1 MHKGLMMKL
10 IFPIFLLLLCLSL
23 QLFAA
28 QPTSGPCA
36 VVKNRPCIAL
46 VLGGGGARGGAHVG
60 VLKQLELQQVPVD
73 LIVGTSIGAYV
84 GGLYA
89 QGHSPA
95 AIEKMLL
102 HTDWGL
108 GFRDRVARDEM
119 PVRRKQ
125 QKDDFPINLDIGVD
139 ASGVK
144 LPKGV
149 LHGQS
154 MAALIR
160 HAYGVVPELASFD
173 GLAIPFRAVAT
184 NLVNRAEVVLDH
196 GSLLQAVQA
205 SMSIPGVVRPMELNG
220 LWLVDGGVA
229 NNLPVSV
236 AKALGADRVI
246 AVAIDAP
253 LLEQDELN
261 SAVAIT
267 EQLTSFLVREA
278 VERQLALLE
287 PGDILLKPKLEQI
300 GTLEF
305 ERIAEAIRAGFVN
318 AKAQQ
323 QAFAALSQP
332 EIYAGWRQQHRQKR
346 QLPLKLSG
354 VELDNQTALADEV
367 LLKRLDLTPGQLL
380 SKDELSQALHRVYG
394 LDTMERVSS
403 NLQRKADGQQLLQV
417 QALEKSWGPAYLNFR
432 LQLQDDFRNTH
443 NYQLAASYLWTGL
456 SPYGA
461 EWQTD
466 IALGT
471 DKNLQTELYWPLA
484 ASGFY
489 TAARLAQQR
498 TVLGLESDQGLSDG
512 ELTNSELL
520 LSSELGYEL
529 SDHSRMSLALL
540 QKDGQYILP
549 AGVAATLG
557 FNSFS
562 YLRRGVASSWSW
574 DNLDSV
580 SFPSRGL
587 KLDLT
592 VQRMQDNVFQSR
604 TRSVSSMLQL
614 QGARRFGTHVLRSR
628 LRWDTFNGDAGVL
641 ALEQYSLGGL
651 LNLSG
656 YPKAYLF
663 GSEVRFGSLVYL
675 YQLNDSKF
683 SFFNAP
689 FYLGASLERGAVYQP
704 RFNRA
709 DGVAGAGWIWA
720 GSIFAGWDSP
730 FGPLY
735 LGYGQAQATTE
746 QQPYRFYLSLGQT
759 F

>member
-1 MHKGLMMKL
+1 MMKCISAKTPL
-10 IFPIFLLLLCLSL
+10 ALLMLLW
-23 QLFAA
+23 QLFPFAVDA
-28 QPTSGPCA
+28 QSNGPCA
-36 VVKNRPCIAL
+36 KVQGRPCIAL

-60 VLKQLELQQVPVD
+60 VLKQLEAQQVPVD

-89 QGHSPA
+89 LGYSPA
-95 AIEKMLL
+95 AIENILR
-102 HTDWGL
+102 TTEWGQ

-125 QKDDFPINLDIGVD
+125 QKDDFPINLDIGLD

-154 MAALIR
+154 MATLIR

-173 GLAIPFRAVAT
+173 ELAIPFRAVAT
-184 NLVNRAEVVLDH
+184 NLVNRDAVVLSR

-205 SMSIPGVVRPMELNG
+205 SMSIPGVVRPLELDG

-236 AKALGADRVI
+236 AKALGADKVI

-253 LLEQDELN
+253 LLEQHELN

-278 VERQLALLE
+278 VDRQLALLA
-287 PGDILLKPKLEQI
+287 PGDILLKPKLEHI

-305 ERIAEAIRAGFVN
+305 NRMDEAIRAGEVN

-323 QAFAALSQP
+323 QAFSALSQP
-332 EIYAGWRQQHRQKR
+332 AFYAGWRQQHRQRR
-346 QLPLKLSG
+346 QQPLQLSG

-394 LDTMERVSS
+394 LDTLERVSS
-403 NLQRKADGQQLLQV
+403 SLQRKADGQQLLKV

-443 NYQLAASYLWTGL
+443 NYQLATSYLWTGL

-471 DKNLQTELYWPLA
+471 DKNLQTELYWPLG

-489 TAARLAQQR
+489 SAAKLQQQR
-498 TVLGLESDQGLSDG
+498 TVLGLEDNQGLSDG
-512 ELTNSELL
+512 ELTNSELIL
-520 LSSELGYEL
+520 GTELGYEA
-529 SDHSRMSLALL
+529 SDHSRLSVGLL
-540 QKDGQYILP
+540 QKDGQYRLP
-549 AGVAATLG
+549 ASVAAALG
-557 FNSFS
+557 FSSFS
-562 YLRRGVASSWSW
+562 YLRRGVAAGWSW
-574 DNLDSV
+574 DNLDSI

-587 KLDLT
+587 KFDAT
-592 VQRMQDNVFQSR
+592 VQRMQDNVLQSR
-604 TRSVSSMLQL
+604 SNSVSSMFQL
-614 QGARRFGTHVLRSR
+614 QGARRFGNQVLRGR
-628 LRWDTFNGDAGVL
+628 VRWDLFDGDAQVL

-704 RFNRA
+704 RFSRA
-709 DGVAGAGWIWA
+709 SNNNDLGWIWA

-735 LGYGQAQATTE
+735 LGYGQAEAGAQ